1 MARGREDVVDGD
13 GACEADEENDED
25 EDGEEWI
32 EGPESLGM
40 QQAPAGMRGPAA
52 G

>member
-1 MARGREDVVDGD
+1 VW
-13 GACEADEENDED
+13 

-40 QQAPAGMRGPAA
+40 QQAPASMRP
-52 G
+52 